1 MSLYTCK
8 RKWVHIKTGRRD
20 LITLPG
26 KIQFEES
33 PAERE
38 PPGRR
43 DFLGC
48 LDTESP
54 LGIVVCVCAGRKEER
69 AESVRLS
76 PNGLEGGGG
85 ERERVG
91 INCLLLPAQKSSWGL
106 RRLRRREEREGES
119 LPSGDYQESLEKRE
133 KTLLLRERLETKENQ
148 GTTTSGVEG
157 PLKIYF

>member
-76 PNGLEGGGG
+76 PNGLEGGRERELESIVCCSRHKSRAGDYVVFVGG
-85 ERERVG
+85 RRERERVCRRE
-91 INCLLLPAQKSSWGL
+91 IIKSHLKNG
-106 RRLRRREEREGES
+106 RRRFYLGE
-119 LPSGDYQESLEKRE
+119 
-133 KTLLLRERLETKENQ
+133 ERLETKENQ
-148 GTTTSGVEG
+148 GTTTSGV
-157 PLKIYF
+157 